1 MEIPILMDTITAGV
15 TLAAVAV
22 ALYFG
27 VRFLRQTR
35 DIQRSERKQN
45 QWYWRMGKTIYPDWR
60 NV

>member
-1 MEIPILMDTITAGV
+1 MEISILMDAIEAGV

-27 VRFLRQTR
+27 VKPLRRTR

-45 QWYWRMGKTIYPDWR
+45 Q
-60 NV
+60 

>member
-1 MEIPILMDTITAGV
+1 MDAIAASV

-27 VRFLRQTR
+27 VKSLCQAR

-45 QWYWRMGKTIYPDWR
+45 Q
-60 NV
+60 